1 MHGQGM
7 GCSLVGRSP
16 SVHACN
22 ALLVVA
28 EQLHAGA
35 VLLRACVPAP
45 MTHSEGVVLLVA
57 CTMQPASLHGPQLVI
72 PVPLGE
78 VLCLQS

>member
-22 ALLVVA
+22 ALLVVT

-35 VLLRACVPAP
+35 ILLRACVPAP
-45 MTHSEGVVLLVA
+45 MAHSEGVVLLVA
-57 CTMQPASLHGPQLVI
+57 CTMPPVRLPGPQLVI
-72 PVPLGE
+72 PVTLGD
-78 VLCLQS
+78 VLRLQS